1 MNYAPHV
8 HSWFARAFL
17 LIALPI
23 ALLANHGNHNV
34 VCSQEAAIVETQ
46 ESVALDRFLSILEK
60 APHRGTAFDQV
71 IQHHIHGG
79 TLDRYVASL
88 VDRTKKNPDDGVPW
102 MIIGLIENERRND
115 SAAIAALA
123 EAEKRRPNDAE
134 ASFCR
139 GQLLLRQGEHKQAI
153 EAFESAIGRSPSRI
167 LLVQIIEHL
176 GRCHERLHQS
186 EEAERAWKR
195 LDEQF
200 SDDLRIQERIAVV
213 QNQEGA
219 FQNALKRY
227 ERLEKLAT
235 DSYQRIQY
243 RMEAAQLRLKLGDKE
258 RGLAELQA
266 ILSEL
271 NPDAWLYKDC
281 QKKLEETF
289 LNAHDLNGLIQF
301 YEKRVAS
308 EPNDLDAMV
317 RLSKKLYSAGKTKEA
332 IGWGAK
338 AASLAPSRSDLRK
351 LLIDMLVADQQWP
364 QADDNYRQL
373 VQMEPN
379 NMDFV
384 KAWGMFTL
392 SDPSRDANQTKQ
404 VAAEIWQS
412 ILVHRPKDA
421 ESHARIAELL
431 AASQMY
437 DQAERL
443 FKKAIEIEPQNPKYV
458 EYLGD
463 FYFGQNRKDKAI
475 EVWES
480 MLVNAPNSWESLL
493 QLAEIYHRVRMFSRA
508 ADRAEEACKLAP
520 SNLPLRLRTAEFE
533 RKCNRIDEAIANL
546 SVAETLADRESER
559 EHILSERLDILEAS
573 HRLKPESVRLAAAL
587 EESKDASQSQ
597 WQLLV
602 RYLVRLRQW
611 SDADKAVN
619 RAIALNER
627 NVASLRS
634 VSEIA
639 EALEDV
645 NRAIGAL
652 KKLVELDPRKSEEYL
667 TRASRLQMQAGDKK
681 AAQETARKIVEGN
694 PTRMENHL
702 FLADVCF
709 QAKDYDAGIEVLRNA
724 LRIRPD
730 SDTVINALSGAFSK
744 QGKHQEA
751 IELNLKKFHTARTLE
766 ERLELIAKLVTHYR
780 NQGTMSSLVDL
791 LDRERKDPNVRR
803 DLTLCLAHVHASE
816 QDYPN
821 ARSLL
826 EELLSIDARDT
837 QTLERLVSVCSSNRE
852 LDAAVEY
859 QRQLVAIDPQAVH
872 ETLLASLLRQQ
883 GRMDESKAISLK
895 VLKNEPDDT
904 TLIRTLDDLYHR
916 GESELVKQTA
926 ESLLQKEPENWQ
938 LLYRLGLAYVELN
951 RVQDAKAIWERIL
964 AMDVHHNSTSFQ
976 NQAKASPGGDNPKQ
990 IATTLETICI
1000 QSMQRIA
1007 QGQLMFNS
1015 SDRWNPKNFGE
1026 LRMASLAWLVYCDDM
1041 GAPSP
1046 VLRDRKAVPV
1056 LRELSRTQLLDLLA
1070 QSKFQRDGSTILK
1083 VMEILV
1089 EDGNK
1094 DVLPYLLQA
1103 IQQRYIA
1110 DRARMGADTKQL
1122 SESQIAV
1129 MVKAYDAVRE
1139 PIVLNWT
1146 KDPAEP
1152 PYVAPPALARQMG
1165 RFNRSQNRMIAKQV
1179 GFVKTVI
1186 DELVYANKPA
1196 DAETFL
1202 EKLCHQSS
1210 TAYQL
1215 ETLCEYLLTA
1225 KRMDQIPSPLLRW
1238 LDIRSEVFQK
1248 GADAASVSIL
1258 SESDPVDFVIRF
1270 LDATSD
1276 SISWESKTTLVHSVL
1291 NLENLRL
1298 RVCRFD
1304 STEADSII
1312 YSFGHR
1318 QQLESNPRNK
1328 LAYRPWPGNFVS
1340 SAVKRLLQMPRLTAP
1355 TDKWTAFYESRI
1367 NDAQEYERPF
1377 EAMRLALFQEV
1388 KSTEERNATL
1398 QRLLLEIGARPEFS
1412 LQAAV
1417 ALTQFGLTKEAGVL
1431 ATNAE
1436 VRDKKESL
1444 IRDLILIA
1452 AAKWNSDSDRLNDLL
1467 AKFDFKSLEP
1477 DSVRSMA
1484 TLLPESSKLAV
1495 AAMPSL
1501 FQANPYGMGGPPLA
1515 SSRPRP
1521 GTIPPGTLPP
1531 GSMSPGTKPPATAS
1545 SAGRPTPGP
1554 FPTNRPTTGVPGM
1567 PSTGTASTTPGP
1579 FPTNRPT
1586 GVRGMPST
1594 APSAFP
1600 TAAKPAVQIDP
1611 MVTELS
1617 RLEAIDVQAAIN
1629 LARSIVSKPANLA
1642 VPIRPY
1648 TLQYMTRTKVPS
1660 QMTSWS
1666 GRGKNRDPARDAA
1679 FTLLK
1684 KQNELNRLVD
1694 EIQKGIEAS
1703 PSSFLLYERLAECQE
1718 SLANHDA
1725 ADIALSQ
1732 AIVLRPDSVTTR
1744 HYQVE
1749 HSFRNGMRE
1758 RALDHLFAFLSR
1770 DSAYALSVIAHYKEL
1785 IKSPEIAT
1793 RVLEEVHRSDLRS
1806 TEDTSTIAM
1815 SGTILMKTPLCFEI
1829 GASILEKQY
1838 ESFPGSQHGILHNV
1852 YLTTGTDFPR
1862 MLNFTAKTFVPNR
1875 TIQGS
1880 PWAGFQ
1886 DQPGHFSGG
1895 EGDLLQ
1901 AILQSHPPETIA
1913 KEMEAPIGAAVE
1925 SMPNWLG
1932 GKLLMAVLLS
1942 NRKEQ
1947 GEAEKFLD
1955 AIVDTEGFEQ
1965 GCPKDA
1971 ILRLGKELGKI
1982 PRHQPLAIRLLSS
1995 SNSLGASSFD
2005 SHAPKFALA
2014 KIWADRGN
2022 RAKAN
2027 EVLLADDRFGGMR
2040 MTGSTSGLSRR
2051 SGREESDFFRNVG
2064 SLAHDY
2070 LSLGMPIESYRCFTS
2085 PYFPRHESDK
2095 GMKDKGIEAS
2105 IRFLENMPADRAV
2118 EELLFDRTT
2127 LDSQNSVLEL
2137 MLELPAF
2144 SQVVEKPMESI
2155 VHKELMRH
2163 TMAGKAKEIEKKL
2176 NDLWTLHPNDFSVA
2190 LVRARWMLET
2200 NIGDSKEAIRELS
2213 QIAAMEKS
2221 NLDPNDIAAT
2231 WLVARKCYQLNRHL
2245 EIAERFAANAY
2256 QVFQSSDKSQ
2266 FNMTT
2271 SDRNVSFDQPKNE
2284 SADSLL
2290 LEWGKSLIENGNTAD
2305 GKAKLEELLKR
2316 RPSAKPFVS
2325 PYLGEKDA
2333 D

>member
-1 MNYAPHV
+1 MNYAPQV

-17 LIALPI
+17 LLALTL
-23 ALLANHGNHNV
+23 ALLAHPASHDIAR
-34 VCSQEAAIVETQ
+34 SQEATQVETQ

-60 APHRGTAFDQV
+60 TPHRGTAFDQV

-102 MIIGLIENERRND
+102 MLIGLVENERRND
-115 SAAIAALA
+115 TAAIAAFA

-134 ASFCR
+134 ASFYR

-186 EEAERAWKR
+186 EEAELTWKR

-200 SDDLRIQERIAVV
+200 QDDLRIQERIAVV

-219 FQNALKRY
+219 FQSALKRY

-235 DSYQRIQY
+235 DGYQRIQY

-266 ILSEL
+266 ILKEL

-289 LNAHDLNGLIQF
+289 LKAHDLNGLIQF

-308 EPNDLDAMV
+308 EPNDLDSMV

-332 IGWGAK
+332 ITWGTK

-351 LLIDMLVADQQWP
+351 SLIDMFVADQQWP

-379 NMDFV
+379 NLDFV
-384 KAWGMFTL
+384 KAWGAFTM

-404 VAAEIWQS
+404 AAAEIWQS
-412 ILVHRPKDA
+412 ILVHRAKDA
-421 ESHARIAELL
+421 QSHAKIAELL

-443 FKKAIEIEPQNPKYV
+443 FEKAIEIEPQNSKYV

-463 FYFGQNRKDKAI
+463 FYFGQNRRDKAF
-475 EVWES
+475 EVWGS
-480 MLVNAPNSWESLL
+480 ILVSAPNSWESLL

-520 SNLPLRLRTAEFE
+520 NNLPLRLRTAEFE
-533 RKCNRIDEAIANL
+533 RKSNRIDEAIANL

-573 HRLKPESVRLAAAL
+573 HRLKHESVRLAAAL
-587 EESKDASQSQ
+587 EENRDASHAQ

-619 RAIALNER
+619 RAIVLNER
-627 NVASLRS
+627 SAASLLS
-634 VSEIA
+634 ISEIA
-639 EALEDV
+639 EALVDT
-645 NRAIGAL
+645 NRAIDAL
-652 KKLVELDPRKSEEYL
+652 EKLVELDPRKSEEYL
-667 TRASRLQMQAGDKK
+667 TRASRLQMQTGDKK

-694 PTRMENHL
+694 PTRIENHL
-702 FLADVCF
+702 FLAEICF
-709 QAKDYDAGIEVLRNA
+709 QSKDYDAGIEVLRDA

-730 SDTVINALSGAFSK
+730 SDTVINALSSAFSK

-751 IELNLKKFHTARTLE
+751 IELYLQKFHNAVSLE
-766 ERLELIAKLVTHYR
+766 EKLELVAKLVTHYR
-780 NQGTMSSLVDL
+780 NQVAVASLVDL
-791 LDRERKDPNVRR
+791 LERERKDPNVRR
-803 DLTLCLAHVHASE
+803 DLTLCLAQVHALE
-816 QDYPN
+816 QDYPT
-821 ARSLL
+821 ARIVL

-837 QTLERLVSVCSSNRE
+837 QALERLVSVCSSNRE
-852 LDAAVEY
+852 LDVAVEY
-859 QRQLVAIDPQAVH
+859 QRQLVAIVPQAMH

-951 RVQDAKAIWERIL
+951 RVQDAKAIWECIM
-964 AMDVHHNSTSFQ
+964 AMDVNHSSTSFQ
-976 NQAKASPGGDNPKQ
+976 NQAKASPGADNSKQ
-990 IATTLETICI
+990 IATTFETICVR
-1000 QSMQRIA
+1000 SMQRIA
-1007 QGQLMFNS
+1007 QGQLMFDS
-1015 SDRWNPKNFGE
+1015 RDRWSPQNFGE

-1041 GAPSP
+1041 GAPSA
-1046 VLRDRKAVPV
+1046 VLRDRKAVPD
-1056 LRELSRTQLLDLLA
+1056 LRELSRAQLLDLLA
-1070 QSKFQRDGSTILK
+1070 QSKFQRDGSTVLK
-1083 VMEILV
+1083 VMETFV
-1089 EDGNK
+1089 AEGNK

-1103 IQQRYIA
+1103 IQQRFIT
-1110 DRARMGADTKQL
+1110 DRARNGADTEQL
-1122 SESQIAV
+1122 SESQIAA
-1129 MVKAYDAVRE
+1129 MIKAYDAVLE
-1139 PIVLNWT
+1139 PIVLNWN
-1146 KDPAEP
+1146 KDPTELP
-1152 PYVAPPALARQMG
+1152 FVAPPSIAGLFG
-1165 RFNRSQNRMIAKQV
+1165 RIKLSQNKIIEKQV
-1179 GFVKTVI
+1179 GFVKTVV
-1186 DELVYANKPA
+1186 DELVYANSPA
-1196 DAETFL
+1196 DAEAFL
-1202 EKLCHQSS
+1202 DRLCRQSS

-1215 ETLCEYLLTA
+1215 ETLCEYLLTV
-1225 KRMDQIPSPLLRW
+1225 KRMDQIHSPLLRW
-1238 LDIRSEVFQK
+1238 LDLRSEVFTT
-1248 GADAASVSIL
+1248 GADAAKVSIL
-1258 SESDPVDFVIRF
+1258 SESDPVGFVIRF

-1276 SISWESKTTLVHSVL
+1276 SISWESKTTIVNSVL
-1291 NLENLRL
+1291 NLENSRL
-1298 RVCRFD
+1298 RASSFK
-1304 STEADSII
+1304 STEVDSII
-1312 YSFGHR
+1312 YSFGQR
-1318 QQLESNPRNK
+1318 QQLESNPRSK
-1328 LAYRPWPGNFVS
+1328 LTYRPWPSNFVAP
-1340 SAVKRLLQMPRLTAP
+1340 AVTRLLQAPGLTAP

-1367 NDAQEYERPF
+1367 KDAQEYERPF
-1377 EAMRLALFQEV
+1377 ELMRLALIQDV

-1398 QRLLLEIGARPEFS
+1398 KRLLLEIGARPELS

-1452 AAKWNSDSDRLNDLL
+1452 AAKWNSDSERLNDLL
-1467 AKFDFKSLEP
+1467 TKFDFKSLEP

-1484 TLLPESSKLAV
+1484 TLLPESTKLAV

-1501 FQANPYGMGGPPLA
+1501 FQASPYGMGASPTA

-1521 GTIPPGTLPP
+1521 ATMPPGAA
-1531 GSMSPGTKPPATAS
+1531 PANAS
-1545 SAGRPTPGP
+1545 STARPTPGP
-1554 FPTNRPTTGVPGM
+1554 FPTNRPATGVPGM
-1567 PSTGTASTTPGP
+1567 PTTRPASTTPGP
-1579 FPTNRPT
+1579 FPTNRPAT
-1586 GVRGMPST
+1586 GVPGMSAT
-1594 APSAFP
+1594 APNAFP
-1600 TAAKPAVQIDP
+1600 SAPKPAVQIDP
-1611 MVTELS
+1611 TVAELS

-1629 LARSIVSKPANLA
+1629 LARNIVSKPANLA
-1642 VPIRPY
+1642 VPVRPY
-1648 TLQYMTRTKVPS
+1648 TLQYMTRMKVPS

-1666 GRGKNRDPARDAA
+1666 GRGKNRDPARDVAI
-1679 FTLLK
+1679 TLLK

-1694 EIQKGIEAS
+1694 EIKKAIEAS
-1703 PSSFLLYERLAECQE
+1703 PGSFLLYERLAECQE

-1732 AIVLRPDSVTTR
+1732 AIAIRPDSMTTR
-1744 HYQVE
+1744 HYQVD
-1749 HSFRNGMRE
+1749 HSFRNGMHE
-1758 RALDHLFAFLSR
+1758 RALDHFFAFLTR
-1770 DSAYALSVIAHYKEL
+1770 DSAYALSEMAHYKEL

-1793 RVLEEVHRSDLRS
+1793 RVLEEVRRSDLHS
-1806 TEDTSTIAM
+1806 AKVTGGISM
-1815 SGTILMKTPLCFEI
+1815 SGTILMKIPLCFEI

-1838 ESFPGSQHGILHNV
+1838 ESFPGSQHGILQNV

-1862 MLNFTAKTFVPNR
+1862 MLNFTAKTFVPNP

-1886 DQPGHFSGG
+1886 DQFGSFSGG
-1895 EGDLLQ
+1895 DGDLLQ

-1925 SMPNWLG
+1925 TMPDWLG

-1947 GEAEKFLD
+1947 AEAEKYLD

-1995 SNSLGASSFD
+1995 SNSMGTISFD
-2005 SHAPKFALA
+2005 SHAPKIALA

-2022 RAKAN
+2022 RVKAS
-2027 EVLLADDRFGGMR
+2027 EVLLTDERFGGMR
-2040 MTGSTSGLSRR
+2040 MTGSSSGFGGRKNSLSHFSRV
-2051 SGREESDFFRNVG
+2051 DVG

-2070 LSLGMPIESYRCFTS
+2070 LSIGMPIESYMCFSS
-2085 PYFPRHESDK
+2085 PYFPRHESDM
-2095 GMKDKGIEAS
+2095 GIRDKGIEAS
-2105 IRFLENMPADRAV
+2105 IRFLENMPTDRAI

-2155 VHKELMRH
+2155 LHKEVMRH
-2163 TMAGKAKEIEKKL
+2163 TAAGKSNEIEKRL
-2176 NDLWTLHPNDFSVA
+2176 NDLWILHPNDFSVA
-2190 LVRARWMLET
+2190 LVRARWKLET
-2200 NIGDSKEAIRELS
+2200 NMGDSKEAIRELA
-2213 QIAAMEKS
+2213 QIAAMDKS
-2221 NLDPNDIAAT
+2221 NLDPSDIAAT

-2245 EIAERFAANAY
+2245 EIADRFAENAY
-2256 QVFQSSDKSQ
+2256 QVFLGSDKSH
-2266 FNMTT
+2266 FNMKT

-2290 LEWGKSLIENGNTAD
+2290 FEWGKSLIENGNMVD
-2305 GKAKLEELLKR
+2305 GKAKLDELLNR
-2316 RPSAKPFVS
+2316 RPSAQPFVS
-2325 PYLGEKDA
+2325 ACLREKTSD
-2333 D
+2333 